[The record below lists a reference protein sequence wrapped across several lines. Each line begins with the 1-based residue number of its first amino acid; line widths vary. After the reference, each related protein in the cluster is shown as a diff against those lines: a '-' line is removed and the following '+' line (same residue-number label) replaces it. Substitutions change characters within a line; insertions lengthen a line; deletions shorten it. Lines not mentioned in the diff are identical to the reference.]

1 MKRRIILH
9 FFEQEKPAKRQK
21 IALPDRYTSLS
32 RRVEANS
39 QYRDYYTQGADKFI
53 KKGRS

>member
-39 QYRDYYTQGADKFI
+39 QLRKHATVGI
-53 KKGRS
+53 KQVYQEG

>member
-39 QYRDYYTQGADKFI
+39 QFERALHASDSKFI